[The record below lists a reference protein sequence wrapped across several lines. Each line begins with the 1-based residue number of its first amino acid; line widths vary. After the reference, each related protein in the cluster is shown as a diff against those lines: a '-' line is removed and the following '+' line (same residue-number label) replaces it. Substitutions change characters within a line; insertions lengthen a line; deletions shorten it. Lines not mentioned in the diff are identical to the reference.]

1 MDLPDTSYDND
12 RGLLTSPTLPMRRG
26 VSTSSESGPSR
37 QSLVSHLRQ
46 KETDIKVVLPAS
58 PGTTLLQGAPD
69 LSPPVPSQMKTMLVV
84 EQNVSK
90 QFATKRFSTSG
101 KQINLRN
108 RQLVAIVK
116 FKSVNYT

>member
-1 MDLPDTSYDND
+1 M
-12 RGLLTSPTLPMRRG
+12 
-26 VSTSSESGPSR
+26 
-37 QSLVSHLRQ
+37 
-46 KETDIKVVLPAS
+46 
-58 PGTTLLQGAPD
+58 
-69 LSPPVPSQMKTMLVV
+69 MKTMLVV

-116 FKSVNYT
+116 FKSVNYLKLVSVSVLCSRTDAWLG